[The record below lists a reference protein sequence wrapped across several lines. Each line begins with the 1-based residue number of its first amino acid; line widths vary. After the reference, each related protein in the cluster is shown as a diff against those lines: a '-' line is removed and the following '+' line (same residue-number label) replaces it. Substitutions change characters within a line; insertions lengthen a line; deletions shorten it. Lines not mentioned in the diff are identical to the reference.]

1 LKGFARTPC
10 LAPVVS
16 LAAAFAFLLVAGLA
30 ANEARAQSDYPN
42 RAIRMIVDTSP
53 GGLTDILGRLAA
65 EGLARELGR
74 QVVVEN
80 KAGASGNMAIDYVV
94 KSPPDGYTLMICA
107 GGNLVIKPFLDHS
120 LVFDPLSDLTPVFNV
135 AEAPHILVV
144 PAALPV
150 KDLAGFIALAK
161 ANPGKLYYGSAGN
174 GSPPHLAIDQLARL
188 AGLQLV
194 HVPYKGVGPALPD
207 LIAGRLQIM
216 SMSYGSARPYLKN
229 GALRA
234 LAAGSK
240 HRLGGL
246 PEVPTAAEAGLP
258 AWEMSAWFG
267 VFAPKD
273 TRPET
278 VRLLNE
284 KLQAVIEDPKAKQRL
299 LEIGAEPV
307 GGSAPA
313 FAERVR
319 ADYRMWGQVVRE
331 SGIKME

>member
-1 LKGFARTPC
+1 MKSGSVGVPLLLGL
-10 LAPVVS
+10 LAGLVVLS
-16 LAAAFAFLLVAGLA
+16 ATEAAFAQG
-30 ANEARAQSDYPN
+30 DYPN
-42 RAIRMIVDTSP
+42 RAIRMVVDTSP

-80 KAGASGNMAIDYVV
+80 KAGASGNVAIEFVV
-94 KSPPDGYTLMICA
+94 KSPPDGHTLMICA

-120 LVFDPLSDLTPVFNV
+120 LVFDPLVDLVPVFNV

-150 KDLAGFIALAK
+150 KDLAGFIDYAK
-161 ANPGKLYYGSAGN
+161 ANPGKVYYGSAGT
-174 GSPPHLAIDQLARL
+174 GSPPHLAADQFARL

-216 SMSYGSARPYLKN
+216 SMSYGSARPYLKS
-229 GALRA
+229 GALKA

-246 PEVPTAAEAGLP
+246 PDVPTAAEAGLP

-273 TRPET
+273 TSVEI
-278 VRLLNE
+278 VRLLNG
-284 KLQAVIEDPKAKQRL
+284 KLQAVIDDPKARQRL
-299 LEIGAEPV
+299 LEVGAEPL
-307 GGSAPA
+307 GGPAPA

>member
-1 LKGFARTPC
+1 
-10 LAPVVS
+10 
-16 LAAAFAFLLVAGLA
+16 
-30 ANEARAQSDYPN
+30 
-42 RAIRMIVDTSP
+42 
-53 GGLTDILGRLAA
+53 
-65 EGLARELGR
+65 
-74 QVVVEN
+74 VVVEN
-80 KAGASGNMAIDYVV
+80 KAGASGNVAIEFVV

-120 LVFDPLSDLTPVFNV
+120 LAFDPLVDLVPVFNV

-150 KDLAGFIALAK
+150 KDLAGFIDYAK
-161 ANPGKLYYGSAGN
+161 ANPGKVYYGSAGT
-174 GSPPHLAIDQLARL
+174 GSPPHLAADQFARL

-216 SMSYGSARPYLKN
+216 SMSYGSARPYLKS
-229 GALRA
+229 GALKA

-240 HRLGGL
+240 HRLAGL
-246 PEVPTAAEAGLP
+246 PDVPTAAEAGLP

-273 TRPET
+273 TSPEI
-278 VRLLNE
+278 VRLLNG
-284 KLQAVIEDPKAKQRL
+284 KLQAVIDDPKAKQRL
-299 LEIGAEPV
+299 LEVGAEPL
-307 GGSAPA
+307 GGPAPA

-319 ADYRMWGQVVRE
+319 ADYHMWGQVVRD

>member
-1 LKGFARTPC
+1 MGLRF
-10 LAPVVS
+10 
-16 LAAAFAFLLVAGLA
+16 LAALLLAAGLV
-30 ANEARAQSDYPN
+30 ANEASAQGDYPS
-42 RAIRMIVDTSP
+42 RAIRLVVDTSP
-53 GGLTDILGRLAA
+53 GGLTDILARMAA

-80 KAGASGNMAIDYVV
+80 KAGASGNVAIEFIV

-107 GGNLVIKPFLDHS
+107 GGNVVIKPFLEHS
-120 LVFDPLSDLTPVFNV
+120 LAFDPLVDLVPVFNV

-150 KDLAGFIALAK
+150 KDLAEFIVYAR
-161 ANPGKLYYGSAGN
+161 ANQGKVYYGSAGT
-174 GSPPHLAIDQLARL
+174 GSPPHLAVEQFARL
-188 AGLQLV
+188 AGLKLV

-207 LIAGRLQIM
+207 LVAGRLQLM
-216 SMSYGSARPYLKN
+216 SMSYGSARPYLKS
-229 GALRA
+229 GSLKA

-240 HRLGGL
+240 RRLAGL

-267 VFAPKD
+267 IFAPRD
-273 TRPET
+273 TSPEV

-284 KLQAVIEDPKAKQRL
+284 KLQAVIDDPKAKQRL
-299 LEIGAEPV
+299 LELGAEPL
-307 GGSAPA
+307 GGTAPI

-319 ADYRMWGQVVRE
+319 ADYRLWGQVVRE
-331 SGIKME
+331 SGIKLE

>member
-1 LKGFARTPC
+1 MGLKPGRAVAALLHGL
-10 LAPVVS
+10 LAG
-16 LAAAFAFLLVAGLA
+16 LVALIA
-30 ANEARAQSDYPN
+30 AGAAVAQGDYPN
-42 RAIRMIVDTSP
+42 RAIRMVVDTSP
-53 GGLTDILGRLAA
+53 GGLTDILGRMAA
-65 EGLARELGR
+65 EGLAREVGR

-80 KAGASGNMAIDYVV
+80 RAGASGNMAIEYVV

-120 LVFDPLSDLTPVFNV
+120 LAFDPLSDLTPVFNV

-150 KDLAGFIALAK
+150 KDLAEFIAYAK
-161 ANPGKLYYGSAGN
+161 ASPGKVYYGSAGI
-174 GSPPHLAIDQLARL
+174 GSPPHLAVDQFARL

-207 LIAGRLQIM
+207 LVAGRLQIM
-216 SMSYGSARPYLKN
+216 SMSYGSARPHLKS
-229 GALRA
+229 GALKA

-240 HRLGGL
+240 RRLAGL

-267 VFAPKD
+267 IFAPRD
-273 TRPET
+273 TSQEI
-278 VRLLNE
+278 VRALNE
-284 KLQAVIEDPKAKQRL
+284 KLQAVIEDPKTKQRL
-299 LEIGAEPV
+299 LEIGAEPI
-307 GGSAPA
+307 GGLAPA

-319 ADYRMWGQVVRE
+319 ADYRFWGQVVRE
-331 SGIKME
+331 SGIKLE

>member
-1 LKGFARTPC
+1 M
-10 LAPVVS
+10 V
-16 LAAAFAFLLVAGLA
+16 
-30 ANEARAQSDYPN
+30 
-42 RAIRMIVDTSP
+42 VDTSP
-53 GGLTDILGRLAA
+53 GGLTDILGRMAA

-80 KAGASGNMAIDYVV
+80 KAGASGNVAIEFVV

-120 LVFDPLSDLTPVFNV
+120 LAFDPLADLVPVFNV

-144 PAALPV
+144 PSSLPV
-150 KDLAGFIALAK
+150 KDLAEFIAYAK
-161 ANPGKLYYGSAGN
+161 SSPGKVYYGSAGT
-174 GSPPHLAIDQLARL
+174 GSPPHLAADQFARL

-216 SMSYGSARPYLKN
+216 SMSYGSAKPHLKS
-229 GALRA
+229 GALKA

-240 HRLGGL
+240 RRLAGL

-267 VFAPKD
+267 IFAPRD
-273 TRPET
+273 TSPEL
-278 VRLLNE
+278 VRLLNA
-284 KLQAVIEDPKAKQRL
+284 KLQAVIEDPRARERL
-299 LEIGAEPV
+299 LEIGAEPL
-307 GGSAPA
+307 GGPAPA

-319 ADYRMWGQVVRE
+319 ADYRLWGQVVRE
-331 SGIKME
+331 SGIKLE

>member
-1 LKGFARTPC
+1 M
-10 LAPVVS
+10 V
-16 LAAAFAFLLVAGLA
+16 
-30 ANEARAQSDYPN
+30 
-42 RAIRMIVDTSP
+42 VDTSP
-53 GGLTDILGRLAA
+53 GGLTDILGRMAA

-80 KAGASGNMAIDYVV
+80 RAGASGNMAIEYVV

-150 KDLAGFIALAK
+150 KDLAGFIAYAK
-161 ANPGKLYYGSAGN
+161 ANPGKIYYGSAGI
-174 GSPPHLAIDQLARL
+174 GSPPHLAADQFARL

-207 LIAGRLQIM
+207 LVAGRLQIM
-216 SMSYGSARPYLKN
+216 SISYGSARPHLKS
-229 GALRA
+229 GALKA

-240 HRLGGL
+240 RRLAGL

-267 VFAPKD
+267 IFAPRD
-273 TRPET
+273 TNQEI
-278 VRLLNE
+278 VRVLNE
-284 KLQAVIEDPKAKQRL
+284 KLQAVIEDPRARQRL
-299 LEIGAEPV
+299 LEIGAEPL
-307 GGSAPA
+307 GGPAPA

-319 ADYRMWGQVVRE
+319 ADYRFWGQVVRE
-331 SGIKME
+331 SGIKLE

>member
-1 LKGFARTPC
+1 MGLNRLERTLAAPLVFAALLATGEGLAQGDYPART
-10 LAPVVS
+10 
-16 LAAAFAFLLVAGLA
+16 
-30 ANEARAQSDYPN
+30 
-42 RAIRMIVDTSP
+42 IRMVVDTSP

-65 EGLARELGR
+65 EGLAREVGR

-80 KAGASGNMAIDYVV
+80 KAGASGNMAIEFVV

-120 LVFDPLSDLTPVFNV
+120 LAFDPLSDLVPVFNV

-144 PAALPV
+144 PATLPV
-150 KDLAGFIALAK
+150 ADLAGFIAYAK
-161 ANPGKLYYGSAGN
+161 ANPGKVYYGSAGN
-174 GSPPHLAIDQLARL
+174 GSPPHLAVDRFARL

-216 SMSYGSARPYLKN
+216 SVSYGSARPYLKS
-229 GALRA
+229 GALKA
-234 LAAGSK
+234 LAAGAK
-240 HRLGGL
+240 HRLAGL
-246 PEVPTAAEAGLP
+246 PDVPTAAEAGLP

-273 TRPET
+273 TSPDI
-278 VRLLNE
+278 VRFLNA
-284 KLQAVIEDPKAKQRL
+284 KLQQVIDDPKARQRL
-299 LEIGAEPV
+299 LEVGAEPL
-307 GGSAPA
+307 GGPAPA

-319 ADYRMWGQVVRE
+319 ADYRLWGQAVRD
-331 SGIKME
+331 SGIRME